1 MYFVNVYEGQRE
13 EKYYYF
19 VSKTNEKQRKP
30 ALMAQVYFQF
40 NFKEGKPAFLGTY
53 RRAAQLSCLE
63 NSSPT

>member
-1 MYFVNVYEGQRE
+1 MYIVNGCEGQRE

-30 ALMAQVYFQF
+30 ALMVQVCFQF
-40 NFKEGKPAFLGTY
+40 NFKEGKPAFLGTC

-63 NSSPT
+63 NLSAT